1 MIQGFSSI
9 FSTVEDFNK
18 SDRFKSGISKCF
30 RDIGLAPINSWGDFV
45 RYPTTHSKS
54 KISIGKDVMEKKGQ
68 FNPYAILLQDDFA
81 FEHKEWTDGAADA
94 LLGESDVLDE
104 EQWGAGSGEGEEGD
118 DYSEVF
124 IPHPPPGCPPPESS
138 PRLSSP

>member
-30 RDIGLAPINSWGDFV
+30 RDIGLAPINSRGDFV

-81 FEHKEWTDGAADA
+81 FEHKEWNDGAADA
-94 LLGESDVLDE
+94 LLGESDVRHSNKNPVRRTTTSV
-104 EQWGAGSGEGEEGD
+104 GAGEMSRHKTNGWD
-118 DYSEVF
+118 STL
-124 IPHPPPGCPPPESS
+124 S
-138 PRLSSP
+138 PVAGIMS